1 MKKIIYLRPDD
12 IRSVL
17 PPEYVSRFLNL
28 DYDPSA
34 LDELFRYS
42 CRQAE
47 LIGKPEKHLDYYR
60 MNLIADIKESE
71 ELIKEDNKDEK

>member
-1 MKKIIYLRPDD
+1 MKKIIYPRPCD

-28 DYDPSA
+28 DYDPST
-34 LDELFRYS
+34 LDDLFRYS

-47 LIGKPEKHLDYYR
+47 LIGKPEKYLDYYR
-60 MNLIADIKESE
+60 MNLIADIKDSE
-71 ELIKEDNKDEK
+71 KLIEEDK

>member
-1 MKKIIYLRPDD
+1 MKKIIYLRPSD

-34 LDELFRYS
+34 LDDLFRAS
-42 CRQAE
+42 CRRAE
-47 LIGKPEKHLDYYR
+47 LIGNPEKYLDFYR
-60 MNLIADIKESE
+60 ANLIADIEESE
-71 ELIKEDNKDEK
+71 ELIKEGK